1 MGLPQIAATLALVG
15 VPFAVSAG
23 AAFATGVLRRHRT
36 VTTTATA
43 GEWLTDAVI
52 AIPGLRCGVSPQLAG
67 DADAYWPH
75 ARTITLGANTWRGI
89 DADARAIAA
98 HELGHALEHQE
109 RPVLADRLALARRAN
124 GVVTQAFVAAA
135 LIAVLFAA
143 PNLLPVAGIAL
154 VLSVLLGIAT
164 LAEEGFASRTAH
176 RWMAENEPRA
186 DVRGRVT
193 LSLVNAFAIYA
204 SEWLGRACLLVV
216 GLLYSPWFVAGEP
229 LAVTVDAAWLG
240 WAVFFL
246 TPILAL
252 HAGATLIGAIRP
264 PVADTEFRL
273 AWTSQR
279 EATWEFHA
287 ALVILVWATLAAL
300 HPWSRPY
307 APLVVLAAIPAMGP
321 LAHLGR
327 GMALVPVIAAWAVGA
342 HVGLWGDGTRPLRG
356 RAPRPIPATQLA
368 VLQED
373 GLTRLGR
380 LLRVAYLP
388 LAVVWTVR
396 FMGA

>member
-1 MGLPQIAATLALVG
+1 
-15 VPFAVSAG
+15 
-23 AAFATGVLRRHRT
+23 
-36 VTTTATA
+36 
-43 GEWLTDAVI
+43 
-52 AIPGLRCGVSPQLAG
+52 
-67 DADAYWPH
+67 
-75 ARTITLGANTWRGI
+75 
-89 DADARAIAA
+89 
-98 HELGHALEHQE
+98 
-109 RPVLADRLALARRAN
+109 
-124 GVVTQAFVAAA
+124 
-135 LIAVLFAA
+135 VLFAA
-143 PNLLPVAGIAL
+143 PALLPVVGISL
-154 VLSVLLGIAT
+154 LLSVTLGVAT
-164 LAEEGFASRTAH
+164 LVEEGLASRAAQ
-176 RWMAENEPRA
+176 RWLATHEPRV
-186 DVRGRVT
+186 DVRKRVT
-193 LSLVNAFAIYA
+193 LGLVSAFAIYA
-204 SEWLGRACLLVV
+204 GEWVGRAALLVV
-216 GLLYSPWFVAGEP
+216 GLAYSTWFVAGEP
-229 LAVTVDAAWLG
+229 LALTVDAAWLG

-342 HVGLWGDGTRPLRG
+342 HLGAWGDGTRPMRG

-368 VLQED
+368 VLNED

-380 LLRVAYLP
+380 LVRVAYVP
-388 LAVVWTVR
+388 LALVWTVR
-396 FMGA
+396 FMGG